1 MIIDVKIWNGMEETK
16 KKKKKPTS
24 CHGEQLVLT
33 AMK

>member
-1 MIIDVKIWNGMEETK
+1 MIIDVKTWIGMEETEK
-16 KKKKKPTS
+16 KKKLTS